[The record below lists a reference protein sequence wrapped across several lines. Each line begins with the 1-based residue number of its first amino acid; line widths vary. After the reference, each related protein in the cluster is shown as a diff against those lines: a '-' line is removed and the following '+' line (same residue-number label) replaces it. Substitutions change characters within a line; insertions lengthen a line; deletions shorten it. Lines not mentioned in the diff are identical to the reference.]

1 MMEFRV
7 MNEIDFT
14 NINENADRLILKK
27 STVL

>member
-1 MMEFRV
+1 MLEFGV